1 MPSGQCQY
9 NPHPDLRTHQLDPA
23 PRSATHIAQVEQRQ
37 RRFDARDQF
46 QIVLQILETM
56 LIDRGIDPPDLIRL
70 VNFRQQD
77 AVQMRTFELNRHER
91 QSILLSAL
99 VTLERAGNINVDP
112 ESLTTTSKSSNPS
125 SPELTLT

>member
-1 MPSGQCQY
+1 
-9 NPHPDLRTHQLDPA
+9 
-23 PRSATHIAQVEQRQ
+23 
-37 RRFDARDQF
+37 
-46 QIVLQILETM
+46 M

>member
-1 MPSGQCQY
+1 
-9 NPHPDLRTHQLDPA
+9 
-23 PRSATHIAQVEQRQ
+23 
-37 RRFDARDQF
+37 
-46 QIVLQILETM
+46 M
-56 LIDRGIDPPDLIRL
+56 LIYRRIDPPDLIRL